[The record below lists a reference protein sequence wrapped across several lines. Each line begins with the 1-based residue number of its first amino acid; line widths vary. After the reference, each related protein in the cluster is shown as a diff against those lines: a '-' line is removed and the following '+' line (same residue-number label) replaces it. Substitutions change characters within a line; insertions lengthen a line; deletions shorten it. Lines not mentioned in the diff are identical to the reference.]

1 MRGLGLLL
9 ALLILLLQ
17 YPLWLGKGS
26 WLKVWELERQVERQK
41 TANEALTMR
50 NAKLEAEVNDL
61 KQGFDAIEERARFE
75 LGMIK
80 RNEVFFQVME
90 PPVGEASVKTSQGSG
105 EQNALRP
112 DLASEPGKGR
122 QP

>member
-26 WLKVWELERQVERQK
+26 WLRVWELERQVEGQQV
-41 TANEALTMR
+41 ANEALAMR
-50 NAKLEAEVNDL
+50 NAKLAAEVNDL
-61 KQGFDAIEERARFE
+61 KQGFDAIEERARYE
-75 LGMIK
+75 LGMVK
-80 RNEVFFQVME
+80 RNEVFFQVIE
-90 PPVGEASVKTSQGSG
+90 GEASTEANVRTERAESG
-105 EQNALRP
+105 ETNVKRSDQ
-112 DLASEPGKGR
+112 GR

>member
-26 WLKVWELERQVERQK
+26 WLKVWDLERQVEQQK
-41 TANEALTMR
+41 TANEALAVR
-50 NAKLEAEVNDL
+50 NAKLAAEVNDL

-90 PPVGEASVKTSQGSG
+90 PSSGETSVKSDANKDKPAATQ
-105 EQNALRP
+105 E
-112 DLASEPGKGR
+112 GR

>member
-26 WLKVWELERQVERQK
+26 WLKVWELERQVEQQK
-41 TANEALTMR
+41 TANEALAVR
-50 NAKLEAEVNDL
+50 NAKLAAEVNDL

-80 RNEVFFQVME
+80 RNEVFFQVVE
-90 PPVGEASVKTSQGSG
+90 PPGGETSVKTNQSDAAG
-105 EQNALRP
+105 AAAP
-112 DLASEPGKGR
+112 PGAT

>member
-26 WLKVWELERQVERQK
+26 WLKVWELERQVEQQK
-41 TANEALTMR
+41 TANEALAMR
-50 NAKLEAEVNDL
+50 NAKLAAEVNDL

-90 PPVGEASVKTSQGSG
+90 PTGGETSVKTNQGNGQGSG
-105 EQNALRP
+105 PAPATAPEQ
-112 DLASEPGKGR
+112 GKGR
-122 QP
+122 P

>member
-26 WLKVWELERQVERQK
+26 WLKVWDLERQVEQQK
-41 TANEALTMR
+41 TANEALAVR
-50 NAKLEAEVNDL
+50 NAKLAAEVNDL

-90 PPVGEASVKTSQGSG
+90 PPGGEASVKTSTNNG
-105 EQNALRP
+105 ESAAAAQ
-112 DLASEPGKGR
+112 PGAKEGR

>member
-26 WLKVWELERQVERQK
+26 WLKVWELERQVEQQK
-41 TANEALTMR
+41 TANEALAMR
-50 NAKLEAEVNDL
+50 NAKLAAEVDDL

-80 RNEVFFQVME
+80 RGEVFFQVME
-90 PPVGEASVKTSQGSG
+90 PAGGETSVKTNQGSG
-105 EQNALRP
+105 EGNGPGPATTPEQ
-112 DLASEPGKGR
+112 GKGR